1 LQSFRRQQ
9 SDQQSK
15 RTLVRYEI
23 VAKREVVPVPKTL
36 KVEVAA
42 ERHWEVEKVKHQDV
56 LSKTH
61 KQRAVPNNVKF
72 DVKKELIREDEAPR
86 KYEDVKAYGKLV
98 TKENLVGMIE
108 EVPKQLEVQ
117 VAKVVKSTR
126 DEPLVEKLVVKQ
138 GATTQL
144 KRQLLKEEYTVKPK
158 ETPGREILQVEHATR
173 TQDVPVDV
181 FHYVERVEHR
191 PKPVEVDLLVER
203 VVRTEKSVDVEQPK
217 LVYKPQE
224 AIVGHIREVSL

>member
-1 LQSFRRQQ
+1 M
-9 SDQQSK
+9 
-15 RTLVRYEI
+15 
-23 VAKREVVPVPKTL
+23 

-126 DEPLVEKLVVKQ
+126 DEPLEEEVVDLRREEVKKPAVRERIVEKLVVKQ